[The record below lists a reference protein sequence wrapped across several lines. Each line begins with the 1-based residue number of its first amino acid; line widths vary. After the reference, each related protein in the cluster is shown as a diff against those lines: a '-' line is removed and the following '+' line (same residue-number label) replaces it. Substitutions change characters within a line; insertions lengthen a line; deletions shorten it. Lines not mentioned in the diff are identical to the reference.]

1 MTPYAALQA
10 RVRRAPSQPL
20 LTFYD
25 LATGERME
33 LSAASLDNAV
43 AKTAGLLRDELD
55 VVPGERVGVHLP
67 LHWQRAVWWAAC
79 DAVGAEFVP
88 EGSPD
93 GVDVCVVDRDHL
105 GIAGSARDTVLVSL
119 QPFGLP
125 SREPVPVGVIDHAV
139 AARAH
144 PDVFVPFIE
153 PRDDAAMRAAEE
165 LSQTRGLQSGARVL
179 VRDDDRDRD
188 LLMLAVPLALEG
200 TSVLVRN
207 AALEGLAGVLRDEGL
222 SA

>member
-1 MTPYAALQA
+1 M
-10 RVRRAPSQPL
+10 RRAPSQPL
-20 LTFYD
+20 LTYYD

-33 LSAASLDNAV
+33 LSAASFDNAV

-55 VVPGERVGVHLP
+55 VMPGARVGVHLP

-79 DAVGAEFVP
+79 DAVGAVFVP

-93 GVDVCVVDRDHL
+93 DVDVCVVDRDRL
-105 GIAGSARDTVLVSL
+105 GLAGVARDTVLVSL
-119 QPFGLP
+119 DPFGLP
-125 SREPVPVGVIDHAV
+125 SRDPVPVGVIDHAV

-153 PRDDAAMRAAEE
+153 PSDSTAMHAAEE
-165 LSQTRGLQSGARVL
+165 LIRTRSLPSGARVL
-179 VRDDDRDRD
+179 VRDDDPDQD

-200 TSVLVRN
+200 TSVIVRN
-207 AALEGLAGVLRDEGL
+207 SALEGLAVVLRDEGL
-222 SA
+222 GG